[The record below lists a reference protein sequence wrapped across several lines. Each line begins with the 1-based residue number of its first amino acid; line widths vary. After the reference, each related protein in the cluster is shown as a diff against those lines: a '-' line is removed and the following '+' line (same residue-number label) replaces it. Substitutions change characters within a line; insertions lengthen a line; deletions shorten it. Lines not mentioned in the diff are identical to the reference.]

1 MTRTEELI
9 QKLQNL
15 LIRIQEKP
23 LKKSSYTIGY
33 YKRFAYS
40 FGENINSIKD
50 FITFILGVLDEKSY
64 EDIKKD
70 YNEILNLTEM
80 AITIFEKN
88 FIDTNGNLK
97 SIPIL
102 TEKMAPVFQL
112 ESIESLIQKIT
123 RKNKKKIE
131 KMNIEKKED
140 FVSLEEEK
148 IKESLYSPEVASD
161 VSFYLYYQDWTHYL
175 SMDNISHGY
184 QKGSFN
190 ANLLMYV
197 LENNLN
203 YNTYLH
209 LSVCL
214 DEDYDLKITDFYRQ
228 ECQEDFWLLDNA
240 KLIQSM
246 MNDEHLSQMDTS
258 LLRESKNVLTKLL
271 IESIDNSGVRANID
285 EKEVKDDIAKLKR
298 QLHKRKETI

>member
-33 YKRFAYS
+33 YKRFSYS
-40 FGENINSIKD
+40 FGENINCIKD
-50 FITFILGVLDEKSY
+50 FITSISDILDEKSY

-175 SMDNISHGY
+175 NMDNISHGY

-197 LENNLN
+197 LENNFN

-214 DEDYDLKITDFYRQ
+214 EEDYDLKITDFYRQ

-246 MNDEHLSQMDTS
+246 MSDEHLSQMDTS